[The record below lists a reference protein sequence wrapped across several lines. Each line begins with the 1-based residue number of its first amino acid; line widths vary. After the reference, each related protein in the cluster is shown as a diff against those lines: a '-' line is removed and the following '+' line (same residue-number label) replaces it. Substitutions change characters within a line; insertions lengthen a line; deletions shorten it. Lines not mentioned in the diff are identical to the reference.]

1 VSAISEVTFKIEK
14 PLAPAYSA
22 KPGIKYNYYEGSWE
36 KLPDFSKLIPVKS
49 GVVENF
55 NINERK
61 AELYYGFTFDGY
73 INVPE
78 TDVYAFFLKS
88 DDGSKL
94 IIDDAKILD
103 NDGTHG
109 MDEKRLDVALEKG
122 LHKISMQFFQHGGG
136 QGLKLEWKQMGKTR
150 KQVDKSVLSY

>member
-1 VSAISEVTFKIEK
+1 MSTVSEVTYKIEK
-14 PLAPAYSA
+14 PLAPAYA
-22 KPGIKYNYYEGSWE
+22 GKPGLKYNYYEGSWE
-36 KLPDFSKLIPVKS
+36 KLPDFSKLTPVKS
-49 GVVENF
+49 GVVDNF

-61 AELYYGFTFDGY
+61 VDLYYGFTFDGY

-78 TDVYAFFLKS
+78 TDVYAFYLKS

-94 IIDDAKILD
+94 IIDEVKVLD

-122 LHKISMQFFQHGGG
+122 LHKISIQFFQHGGG
-136 QGLKLEWKQMGKTR
+136 QGLKLEWKQMGKER
-150 KQVDKSVLSY
+150 KLVDKSVMTY